1 MSTIMEAVNL
11 LINNFLKIMN
21 RIITY
26 FLLSGLVLLGGFA
39 IYSSLKVEDKP
50 KHYTF
55 VTRQAVDSA
64 QLKQYVQSEQ
74 PIKSEPIK
82 WNEITAAI
90 VALAVAGAGIGFKG
104 FKKEVYNRFES
115 IDQQLQI
122 VADQKN
128 RDNIDN
134 RLTRIEQDAAGFAD
148 DDRIKAL
155 IEGIGG
161 RTRSFCRDVMQ
172 TDFDDEAYEKAVMK
186 INARIQDGKH
196 QVKDLGFS
204 DYFTDEIN
212 KIRCE
217 VIKQLKTDLSRLTAD
232 RLHNSKY
239 ERFGEIICRFQRT
252 YMKAVIRLGNE
263 TKQA

>member
-1 MSTIMEAVNL
+1 
-11 LINNFLKIMN
+11 MN
-21 RIITY
+21 RILTY
-26 FLLSGLVLLGGFA
+26 CLLSGLVVLGGFA
-39 IYSSLKVEDKP
+39 LYSSLKVEDKP
-50 KHYTF
+50 KQYTF

-64 QLKQYVQSEQ
+64 QLKQYIQSQQ

-82 WNEITAAI
+82 WNEITSAI

-104 FKKEVYNRFES
+104 FKKEVYSRFES

-134 RLTRIEQDAAGFAD
+134 RLTKIEQDAAGFAD
-148 DDRIKAL
+148 DERIKAL

-172 TDFDDEAYEKAVMK
+172 MDFTDECLEKAIMK
-186 INARIQDGKH
+186 INARVQDGKH
-196 QVKDLGFS
+196 QVKDLNFS
-204 DYFTDEIN
+204 DYFTDQIN
-212 KIRCE
+212 RIRAE
-217 VIKQLKTDLSRLTAD
+217 MLKQLKLDLTRLVQD
-232 RLHNSKY
+232 KLHNSKY
-239 ERFGEIICRFQRT
+239 ERFGEIICRFQRN